1 MKEMLE
7 NILVFVD
14 EKESVV
20 LLLCLINSISNAAL
34 KAEASMG
41 RLNINTKMDTDGDGD
56 FDELVS
62 FRSPFF
68 LIWNGNTGEIVFDS
82 KMN

>member
-1 MKEMLE
+1 
-7 NILVFVD
+7 
-14 EKESVV
+14 
-20 LLLCLINSISNAAL
+20 LINSISNAAL
-34 KAEASMG
+34 KVEASMG

-62 FRSPFF
+62 FGAFF